1 MADSIVVS
9 ESQATS
15 GQPEEHGG
23 QKLSAFL
30 CWAVVFADIGTSV
43 YYVPGIL
50 WHQVQWQSGLF
61 VLLTLIA
68 FTLLVFTYA
77 EVSVRFPEG
86 GGVVTA
92 AANGF
97 GPLAGVVGGMFI
109 LTSYF
114 LTSAISSFSGLLYFS
129 TIFTAIYPYVLIIT
143 IAMVILLGALNF
155 WGIKESANVSA
166 LIAVAALISDFVIL
180 VVVFVNV
187 PLDTIGQVIQKV
199 LSGNLSGVTILIGFS
214 GAFLAFSGLESI
226 SQLSPV
232 MALPRRKTVS
242 WALALVALT
251 VGITSPLLTIFSTVL
266 LNSPDLLATTNISM
280 VVNPTPETFVTDLGG
295 TYGGVALSIA
305 TALAASTLLVFACN
319 TAIIG
324 AYHVFMALSRMGY
337 LPKFITH
344 INAWRGTPHNAILL
358 ATIIPVVVLIGV
370 QGQIDI
376 LGDLYAFG
384 LLGAFSMTCLSMS
397 VIRFRERRGSKHV
410 SAVGIAEQSMHA
422 GVVAPTGASWPSRI
436 KGAAGARMNPQVAAR
451 LRMASAQTHRQLQPW
466 TERLK
471 LGWPTINFY
480 LGVFTTLLVVVA
492 WLTNLFSKPAATIF
506 GGGFTVLGV
515 AIAYF
520 YHQRLQQQGVAPVAP
535 MQRLQRMAD
544 SLLVALSSVSASEH
558 NRAVIDAAIETAD
571 NHQLVFLYLSRKP
584 TQSPRFMQFADPY
597 LTDIEAQRTLTYASN
612 KARRAG
618 IKASFVYRLGGAGQV
633 IDIWRVIR
641 PDEIIAEAVVAKKVS
656 QYVPPDYVRYQ
667 QEDGVR
673 VAHYV
678 RRQPIPTHRAT
689 PPVRAGSG
697 IAIGDRLPRPPEQNP
712 PPIPP
717 LAPEAAPAKR
727 NMGAERAPA
736 PRPTLPPQPAQPAQP
751 TKPYQRRPAAEVPPM
766 EPSDLPEGA
775 ISSSDD
781 DEDWI
786 WTGTDL
792 VRKSANDS
800 NDSNDSNPAS
810 APESGQPPE
819 S

>member
-1 MADSIVVS
+1 MADTVVTAG
-9 ESQATS
+9 SQSPTEQP
-15 GQPEEHGG
+15 GQHGEK
-23 QKLSAFL
+23 KLSAFL

-114 LTSAISSFSGLLYFS
+114 LTSAISSLSGLLYFS
-129 TIFTAIYPYVLIIT
+129 TIFDSIFPYVLVIT
-143 IAMVILLGALNF
+143 IVMIILLGLLNF
-155 WGIKESANVSA
+155 WGIKESASVSA
-166 LIAVAALISDFVIL
+166 FIAVAALISDVIIL
-180 VVVFVNV
+180 IVVFLNV
-187 PLDTIGQVIQKV
+187 PPATIGLVLEKV
-199 LSGNLSGVTILIGFS
+199 LTGNLSGVTILIGFS

-266 LNSPDLLATTNISM
+266 LNSPDLLATTNIRMDIS
-280 VVNPTPETFVTDLGG
+280 PTPETFVSDLGG
-295 TYGGVALSIA
+295 AYGGAVLAIA

-337 LPKFITH
+337 LPKFITA
-344 INAWRGTPHNAILL
+344 INAWRGTPHFAILL
-358 ATIIPVVVLIGV
+358 ATLIPVLVLLAVG
-370 QGQIDI
+370 GKIDV

-384 LLGAFSMTCLSMS
+384 LHGAFSMTCLSMS
-397 VIRFRERRGSKHV
+397 VIRYRERRGSKHI
-410 SAVGIAEQSMHA
+410 SAVGIAEQSLEA
-422 GVVAPTGASWPSRI
+422 TQIAPSGASWPSRI
-436 KGAAGARMNPQVAAR
+436 RGAAGARMNAQVAAR
-451 LRMASAQTHRQLQPW
+451 LRMASERTQHQLEPW
-466 TERLK
+466 RSRLK
-471 LGWPTINFY
+471 RAWPTINFY
-480 LGVFTTLLVVVA
+480 VGVVTTILVGVA

-506 GGGFTVLGV
+506 GGGFTVVGVGV
-515 AIAYF
+515 AYL
-520 YHQRLQQQGVAPVAP
+520 YHHRLQQQGVAPVAP
-535 MQRLQRMAD
+535 VQRLQRMAD
-544 SLLVALSSVSASEH
+544 SLLVALSSVSDYDQNH
-558 NRAVIDAAIETAD
+558 AVIDAAIETAD

-597 LTDIEAQRTLTYASN
+597 LTDIEAQKTLAYANN

-618 IKASFVYRLGGAGQV
+618 LKASFVYRLGGAGQV
-633 IDIWRVIR
+633 IDIWRIVR
-641 PDEIIAEAVVAKKVS
+641 PDEIIAEAEIAKKVS
-656 QYVPPDYVRYQ
+656 KYVPPDYVRYQ

-678 RRQPIPTHRAT
+678 RHQPSPTHQT
-689 PPVRAGSG
+689 PPPRAGSR
-697 IAIGDRLPRPPEQNP
+697 IAVGDGQLGGPESARQEAPPAADSGRNGRAPTAGSPQRPPRPPQAPQPLPSP
-712 PPIPP
+712 PQPP
-717 LAPEAAPAKR
+717 QPPQTRAPEAQSPGPS
-727 NMGAERAPA
+727 GAQTGDA
-736 PRPTLPPQPAQPAQP
+736 
-751 TKPYQRRPAAEVPPM
+751 
-766 EPSDLPEGA
+766 
-775 ISSSDD
+775 SSGD

-792 VRKSANDS
+792 IPKTPETQSDEEASEPPKS
-800 NDSNDSNPAS
+800 
-810 APESGQPPE
+810 EEGTE
-819 S
+819 T